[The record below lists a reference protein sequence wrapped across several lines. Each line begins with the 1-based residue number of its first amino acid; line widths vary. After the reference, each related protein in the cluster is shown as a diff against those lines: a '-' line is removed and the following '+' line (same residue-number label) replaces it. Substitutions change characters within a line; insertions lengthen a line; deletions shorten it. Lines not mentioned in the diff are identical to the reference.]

1 MLREYIDTR
10 YKTNKAM
17 REELE
22 EQIHMLQEEHQAAE
36 EALKEL
42 QKDQDIEKSIFSPR
56 SQLGGTPEKLAE
68 IRTKLTET
76 EKKLEATGTKQQA
89 VQKEE
94 QEMEQLLTEVL
105 ELQRVAD
112 GQAVG
117 AKEEKVE
124 ALESPVT
131 IENVDAEKEPETAEE
146 QSEHIESERE
156 TESEAQ
162 NENLDNAT
170 NVVEI
175 QTEKRHTVEQVNAEA
190 KEEIKTGGE
199 WGGSKKNEIVLGIPE
214 KADETGV
221 KESEKSKTES
231 ELEKVNEIG
240 MTKETGSG
248 ESETTSEMSERSDE
262 IKKENGEEEKQE
274 QTLDME
280 RLNDLL
286 SDVYRKA
293 EFCTAFLYSDKNKCR
308 NLLKEMKKEL
318 KKYAEEIAGM

>member
-1 MLREYIDTR
+1 MLREYIETR
-10 YKTNKAM
+10 YEMNKAM

-22 EQIHMLQEEHQAAE
+22 KQIRTLQEEHQAAE

-76 EKKLEATGTKQQA
+76 EKKLGAADIKCRA
-89 VQKEE
+89 VRKEE
-94 QEMEQLLTEVL
+94 TEMEQLLDEVIRLQHATDEQATIPKEASVEAINVNTDIEKETEVNE
-105 ELQRVAD
+105 ELKQS
-112 GQAVG
+112 
-117 AKEEKVE
+117 KE
-124 ALESPVT
+124 
-131 IENVDAEKEPETAEE
+131 
-146 QSEHIESERE
+146 
-156 TESEAQ
+156 
-162 NENLDNAT
+162 
-170 NVVEI
+170 
-175 QTEKRHTVEQVNAEA
+175 
-190 KEEIKTGGE
+190 
-199 WGGSKKNEIVLGIPE
+199 KKNESE
-214 KADETGV
+214 MTEQSDETETETEGRDEAVADV
-221 KESEKSKTES
+221 KSDLSEIENNAA
-231 ELEKVNEIG
+231 V
-240 MTKETGSG
+240 ETV
-248 ESETTSEMSERSDE
+248 TPK
-262 IKKENGEEEKQE
+262 KKEMEMEKEIQE

>member
-1 MLREYIDTR
+1 MRISEGKKVKNMLREYIETQ

-22 EQIHMLQEEHQAAE
+22 EQIHTLQEEHQAAE

-76 EKKLEATGTKQQA
+76 EKKLEAAGTKQQA

-94 QEMEQLLTEVL
+94 QEMEQLLAEVL

-112 GQAVG
+112 GQAV
-117 AKEEKVE
+117 AVKAETDEALKAAPVTVESIDTEKEPATVAEQSEQIEPEKKLEPEVQKENLDHAVNMEEMAERSAEIKEENGEVE
-124 ALESPVT
+124 SRLEKTDTEEAAVSEENDERDKEVASVT
-131 IENVDAEKEPETAEE
+131 AQQDTSAVDAESGATKMAGNTETDAVTPENEE
-146 QSEHIESERE
+146 E
-156 TESEAQ
+156 
-162 NENLDNAT
+162 
-170 NVVEI
+170 
-175 QTEKRHTVEQVNAEA
+175 
-190 KEEIKTGGE
+190 
-199 WGGSKKNEIVLGIPE
+199 
-214 KADETGV
+214 
-221 KESEKSKTES
+221 
-231 ELEKVNEIG
+231 
-240 MTKETGSG
+240 
-248 ESETTSEMSERSDE
+248 
-262 IKKENGEEEKQE
+262 EEEKPE

-308 NLLKEMKKEL
+308 TLLKEMKKEL

>member
-1 MLREYIDTR
+1 MLREYIETR
-10 YKTNKAM
+10 YKMNKAM

-22 EQIHMLQEEHQAAE
+22 KQIRTLQEEHQAAE

-76 EKKLEATGTKQQA
+76 EKKLGAADIKCRA
-89 VQKEE
+89 VRKEE
-94 QEMEQLLTEVL
+94 TEMEQLLDEVIRLQRATDEQATIPKKASIETININTEVEKETEVDE
-105 ELQRVAD
+105 ELKQSEKEKNESEVTEQSDETKMETETEGRSQIKKINKINTEAAGSIMTQPDETAAD
-112 GQAVG
+112 
-117 AKEEKVE
+117 AKSDLTE
-124 ALESPVT
+124 
-131 IENVDAEKEPETAEE
+131 IENNAAVETVTPEKKEMEMEKE
-146 QSEHIESERE
+146 I
-156 TESEAQ
+156 
-162 NENLDNAT
+162 
-170 NVVEI
+170 
-175 QTEKRHTVEQVNAEA
+175 
-190 KEEIKTGGE
+190 
-199 WGGSKKNEIVLGIPE
+199 
-214 KADETGV
+214 
-221 KESEKSKTES
+221 
-231 ELEKVNEIG
+231 
-240 MTKETGSG
+240 
-248 ESETTSEMSERSDE
+248 
-262 IKKENGEEEKQE
+262 QE

>member
-1 MLREYIDTR
+1 M
-10 YKTNKAM
+10 NKAM

-22 EQIHMLQEEHQAAE
+22 KQIRTLQEEHQAAE

-76 EKKLEATGTKQQA
+76 EKKLGAADIKCRA
-89 VQKEE
+89 VRKEE
-94 QEMEQLLTEVL
+94 TEMEQLLDEVIRLQHATDEQATIPKEASVEAINVNTEVEKEAEVAE
-105 ELQRVAD
+105 ELKRS
-112 GQAVG
+112 
-117 AKEEKVE
+117 KEEKNELEVTEQSDETETETEGRDE
-124 ALESPVT
+124 AVADVKSDLT
-131 IENVDAEKEPETAEE
+131 GIENNTAIETVTPKRNEMEIEKE
-146 QSEHIESERE
+146 I
-156 TESEAQ
+156 
-162 NENLDNAT
+162 
-170 NVVEI
+170 
-175 QTEKRHTVEQVNAEA
+175 
-190 KEEIKTGGE
+190 
-199 WGGSKKNEIVLGIPE
+199 
-214 KADETGV
+214 
-221 KESEKSKTES
+221 
-231 ELEKVNEIG
+231 
-240 MTKETGSG
+240 
-248 ESETTSEMSERSDE
+248 
-262 IKKENGEEEKQE
+262 QE

>member
-1 MLREYIDTR
+1 MLREYIETR
-10 YKTNKAM
+10 YKMNKAM

-22 EQIHMLQEEHQAAE
+22 KQIRTLQEEHQAAE

-76 EKKLEATGTKQQA
+76 EKKLGAADIKCQA
-89 VQKEE
+89 VRKEE
-94 QEMEQLLTEVL
+94 TEMEQLLDEVIRLQHATDEQATIPKEASVETINVNTDIEKETEADE
-105 ELQRVAD
+105 ELKQS
-112 GQAVG
+112 
-117 AKEEKVE
+117 KEEKNESEMTEQSDETETKTETEGRDE
-124 ALESPVT
+124 AVADAKSDLTE
-131 IENVDAEKEPETAEE
+131 IENNAAVETVTPKKKEMEMEKE
-146 QSEHIESERE
+146 I
-156 TESEAQ
+156 
-162 NENLDNAT
+162 
-170 NVVEI
+170 
-175 QTEKRHTVEQVNAEA
+175 
-190 KEEIKTGGE
+190 
-199 WGGSKKNEIVLGIPE
+199 
-214 KADETGV
+214 
-221 KESEKSKTES
+221 
-231 ELEKVNEIG
+231 
-240 MTKETGSG
+240 
-248 ESETTSEMSERSDE
+248 
-262 IKKENGEEEKQE
+262 QE

>member
-1 MLREYIDTR
+1 MLREYMETR
-10 YKTNKAM
+10 YKMNKAM

-22 EQIHMLQEEHQAAE
+22 KQIRTLQEEHQAAE

-76 EKKLEATGTKQQA
+76 EKKLGAADIKCQA
-89 VQKEE
+89 VRKEE
-94 QEMEQLLTEVL
+94 TEMEQLLDEVIRLQHATDEQATIPKEASVEAINVNTDIEKETEVNE
-105 ELQRVAD
+105 ELKQS
-112 GQAVG
+112 
-117 AKEEKVE
+117 KEEKNESEMTEQSDETETETEGRDE
-124 ALESPVT
+124 AVADVKSDLT
-131 IENVDAEKEPETAEE
+131 GIENNTAIETVTPKRSEMEIEKE
-146 QSEHIESERE
+146 I
-156 TESEAQ
+156 
-162 NENLDNAT
+162 
-170 NVVEI
+170 
-175 QTEKRHTVEQVNAEA
+175 
-190 KEEIKTGGE
+190 
-199 WGGSKKNEIVLGIPE
+199 
-214 KADETGV
+214 
-221 KESEKSKTES
+221 
-231 ELEKVNEIG
+231 
-240 MTKETGSG
+240 
-248 ESETTSEMSERSDE
+248 
-262 IKKENGEEEKQE
+262 QE

>member
-1 MLREYIDTR
+1 MLREYIETR
-10 YKTNKAM
+10 YEMNKAM

-22 EQIHMLQEEHQAAE
+22 KQIRTLQEEHQAAE

-76 EKKLEATGTKQQA
+76 EKKLGAADIKCRA
-89 VQKEE
+89 VRKEE
-94 QEMEQLLTEVL
+94 TEMEQLLDEVTRLQRAADEQATIPQKESVETINVNTEVEKEAEVAE
-105 ELQRVAD
+105 ELKRS
-112 GQAVG
+112 
-117 AKEEKVE
+117 KEEKNELEVTEQSDETETETEGRDE
-124 ALESPVT
+124 AVADVKSDLT
-131 IENVDAEKEPETAEE
+131 GIENNTAIETVTPKRSEMEIEKE
-146 QSEHIESERE
+146 I
-156 TESEAQ
+156 
-162 NENLDNAT
+162 
-170 NVVEI
+170 
-175 QTEKRHTVEQVNAEA
+175 
-190 KEEIKTGGE
+190 
-199 WGGSKKNEIVLGIPE
+199 
-214 KADETGV
+214 
-221 KESEKSKTES
+221 
-231 ELEKVNEIG
+231 
-240 MTKETGSG
+240 
-248 ESETTSEMSERSDE
+248 
-262 IKKENGEEEKQE
+262 QE